1 MAMLKLILILSAGP
15 VFLAAIASHIF
26 VKLKLRPKDD
36 SDFDEY
42 HYEFEDHHPGF
53 QRYTKWSHITFTAAV
68 VSALLLFLAIAL

>member
-1 MAMLKLILILSAGP
+1 MGMLKLILILSAVP
-15 VFLAAIASHIF
+15 LFLVSLGANIF
-26 VKLKLRPKDD
+26 VKIKLRPKDD

-53 QRYTKWSHITFTAAV
+53 ARYSKWSHITFTAAV